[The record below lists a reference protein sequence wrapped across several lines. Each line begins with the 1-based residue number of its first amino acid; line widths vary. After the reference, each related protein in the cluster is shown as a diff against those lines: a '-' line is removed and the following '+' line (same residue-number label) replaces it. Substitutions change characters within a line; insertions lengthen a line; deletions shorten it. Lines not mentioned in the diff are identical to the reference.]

1 MARAEFGAKRADV
14 LLALVL
20 GIAATACG
28 AKQGD
33 GNTFSGNVSGGTGAT
48 GSGSG
53 SQGSSGASGTAS
65 GSSGSSGSAG
75 SLSGTSL
82 ASGSTSA
89 SGAYLTSGS
98 TVEPGIDAGTTV
110 VASDSGRAPRC
121 TDAGCT
127 CFNVASIGQLGTYG
141 NGSTELVNWLNTQS
155 SASVAL
161 YQTKPTLTA
170 DFLNQYDVIIL
181 QWLSD
186 GSGSRGGYWQ
196 FSQAEVNALGAWVKA
211 GGGLI
216 TLSGFEP
223 SSGEVGPLNTLLS
236 FSDISYNTDDILGT
250 CPATLS
256 CSCWGNTVPVG
267 PWMPGPIGNNITQ
280 IGAYHGRS
288 INPGS
293 ATVDASGQG
302 TGGNL
307 VYAAHES
314 IGAGRIFAWC
324 DEWVTYTS
332 QWLGVPAGDGGTNPY
347 TDPTNACYQQS
358 ASQVFQVPQFW
369 YNAIS
374 YAAGATSCS
383 FTINNPTIIIPR

>member
-1 MARAEFGAKRADV
+1 MVRREFRAKRSMD
-14 LLALVL
+14 LLPLVL
-20 GIAATACG
+20 AVGATACG
-28 AKQGD
+28 VSAKQGD
-33 GNTFSGNVSGGTGAT
+33 NSMF
-48 GSGSG
+48 
-53 SQGSSGASGTAS
+53 SGTAS
-65 GSSGSSGSAG
+65 GGTGTGGTGASGAISGSSGSVGG
-75 SLSGTSL
+75 SSGTGL
-82 ASGSTSA
+82 GSGS
-89 SGAYLTSGS
+89 SGSVSLTSGS
-98 TVEPGIDAGTTV
+98 TSDPVADSGATV
-110 VASDSGRAPRC
+110 VASDSGRMPRC

-127 CFNVASIGQLGTYG
+127 CFNVASIGHLGSYG

-161 YQTKPTLTA
+161 YQTKPTLTPA
-170 DFLNQYDVIIL
+170 FLNQYDVIIL

-186 GSGSRGGYWQ
+186 GTSGGFGAGGGGYWQ
-196 FSQAEVNALGAWVKA
+196 FSQAEVQALGAWVQA

-250 CPATLS
+250 CPAALS

-267 PWMPGPIGNNITQ
+267 GWTPGPIGNNLTQ

-293 ATVDASGQG
+293 ATVDASSAQAD
-302 TGGNL
+302 GGKV
-307 VYAAHES
+307 VYAAHEAV
-314 IGAGRIFAWC
+314 GAGHIFAWC

-332 QWLGVPAGDGGTNPY
+332 QWLGVPAGDGGTDPY

-374 YAAGATSCS
+374 YAAQATSCS
-383 FTINNPTIIIPR
+383 FTINNPKIVPR